1 MPAAGAAGPAP
12 SSSTSEALW
21 LFVATHPPSSDR
33 FFGKPMKPAIR
44 TIKSFVRDTVGETL
58 RVSGLSSPALWA
70 NDRLT
75 IVTFHR
81 VLPPALLSGY
91 PLPAIAVTPEELDH
105 FVAVFQ
111 KHYTVGS
118 LHAMMQLQASGG
130 HVGKPLLA
138 ITFDDGQLDNF
149 LFARPVLQSRGV
161 QASFFVVSAA
171 ADDGELLWHDR
182 MAFALH
188 HALAREC
195 AGLDHWL
202 KELGIGLG
210 DTNLVA
216 AAVMAAKRLTP
227 AERALLIGR
236 LEQLAGK
243 PARPEWDG
251 MMNRDHIL
259 QILGEGHEIGSHSSN
274 HPILPLVDDDTL
286 CDEVAGS
293 RQRLEALVQ
302 QPVMSFCY
310 PNGDHDDRVVLA
322 VKQAGYT
329 QAVTTR
335 YGVNRRHTSPWTMR
349 RIDLQ
354 GRYGRD
360 SRGQF
365 VEGALLVRLS
375 GRMPGAR

>member
-1 MPAAGAAGPAP
+1 MNTA
-12 SSSTSEALW
+12 
-21 LFVATHPPSSDR
+21 VR
-33 FFGKPMKPAIR
+33 R
-44 TIKSFVRDTVGETL
+44 IKSYVRDAVGETL
-58 RVSGLSSPALWA
+58 RVAGLSSPALWA
-70 NDRLT
+70 KDQLT

-105 FVAVFQ
+105 FVGVFQ

-118 LHAMMQLQASGG
+118 LHAMMQLQASGS
-130 HVGKPLLA
+130 HAGKPLLA
-138 ITFDDGQLDNF
+138 ITFDDGQLDNH
-149 LFARPVLQSRGV
+149 LFARPVLKARGV
-161 QASFFVVSAA
+161 RASFFVVSAA

-188 HALAREC
+188 HALAQRC
-195 AGLDHWL
+195 PGLDHWL
-202 KELGIGLG
+202 MELGISTMRP
-210 DTNLVA
+210 DQVSS
-216 AAVMAAKRLTP
+216 AVTAAKQLTP
-227 AERALLIGR
+227 SERTSLIRR
-236 LEQLAGK
+236 LEQLAGR
-243 PARPEWDG
+243 PERPEWDG
-251 MMNRDHIL
+251 MMNRD
-259 QILGEGHEIGSHSSN
+259 QIRQMWEDGHEIGSHSST
-274 HPILPLVDDDTL
+274 HPILPLVGDDTL

-293 RQRLEALVQ
+293 RQRLEELVQ

-322 VKQAGYT
+322 VTQAGYA

-335 YGVNRRHTSPWTMR
+335 YGINHRDAAPWTMQ

-360 SRGQF
+360 RRGRF
-365 VEGALLVRLS
+365 VEGALLMRLS